1 MQRSN
6 VSQIHPAGLFSLHPR
21 AEGHVEQSPAELN
34 GLDGISTPH
43 NCLVAG
49 CDHIFAIIIYQP
61 NDESPWNF
69 FVTEFY
75 RVQGPAKLPYQI
87 SPTFLQVD
95 YRSEYLNL
103 LRYDIRMAVENYNT
117 MVLGWWARLAARMGG
132 RVFELRHV
140 DAAVAQ
146 LKEQLLDPEMVA
158 GWMNE
163 RHSPLGRGIFRGQ
176 DPWVLV
182 PISRLFNNPP
192 GVITPPLHNV
202 DRQIYFVRTCR
213 EARND
218 LDRVARELLSLQT
231 VLELIKDA
239 IDEDKTFP
247 NTLAY
252 HVSNILAN
260 CHLVVTELQGCLTK
274 YGSNRLK
281 TKAGW
286 AISGQGDVTKLR
298 SNLEAHK
305 AALELALDM
314 LALHTAKAI
323 KTDTTEIRNDTSA
336 IKDGTAQILQ
346 EISQLQAQLSNR
358 DNYILQKFLEDMTTY
373 TENDLDGASIDW
385 KSSSTWVPSPI
396 MEDEE
401 SIGSAQ
407 LSISESAHFNV
418 YNNHSEYQVAEEDGL
433 SVWECIKNVETYY
446 KGIEG
451 EWRDICLR
459 RRRRAAVMTEQ
470 QDIPDPFADE
480 VSLESSTTHFTAL
493 TFPGREFAFQDILR
507 PGRFQPPR
515 QIKIAFY
522 IPVDGFTSPNEFET
536 QWNFISIHVA
546 ALAQQV
552 ASPWQNIVVIIEGPP
567 RWIGVHPDVLM
578 LFRKL
583 GILFETDQSIDYVG
597 RVSLY
602 PPYHM
607 ERDEIFERPIL
618 GTIYECSQQLMPIEA
633 VLRIF

>member
-1 MQRSN
+1 MDPLSITTGC
-6 VSQIHPAGLFSLHPR
+6 VGL
-21 AEGHVEQSPAELN
+21 
-34 GLDGISTPH
+34 ISTIGTLSLSI
-43 NCLVAG
+43 N
-49 CDHIFAIIIYQP
+49 
-61 NDESPWNF
+61 S
-69 FVTEFY
+69 
-75 RVQGPAKLPYQI
+75 
-87 SPTFLQVD
+87 
-95 YRSEYLNL
+95 
-103 LRYDIRMAVENYNT
+103 
-117 MVLGWWARLAARMGG
+117 
-132 RVFELRHV
+132 
-140 DAAVAQ
+140 
-146 LKEQLLDPEMVA
+146 
-158 GWMNE
+158 
-163 RHSPLGRGIFRGQ
+163 
-176 DPWVLV
+176 
-182 PISRLFNNPP
+182 
-192 GVITPPLHNV
+192 
-202 DRQIYFVRTCR
+202 FVRTCR

-459 RRRRAAVMTEQ
+459 RRRRAAIPLMPLWSVSSPIPVYK
-470 QDIPDPFADE
+470 DIPDPFADE

>member
-1 MQRSN
+1 MDPLSITTGC
-6 VSQIHPAGLFSLHPR
+6 VGL
-21 AEGHVEQSPAELN
+21 
-34 GLDGISTPH
+34 ISTIGTLSLSI
-43 NCLVAG
+43 N
-49 CDHIFAIIIYQP
+49 
-61 NDESPWNF
+61 S
-69 FVTEFY
+69 
-75 RVQGPAKLPYQI
+75 
-87 SPTFLQVD
+87 
-95 YRSEYLNL
+95 
-103 LRYDIRMAVENYNT
+103 
-117 MVLGWWARLAARMGG
+117 
-132 RVFELRHV
+132 
-140 DAAVAQ
+140 
-146 LKEQLLDPEMVA
+146 
-158 GWMNE
+158 
-163 RHSPLGRGIFRGQ
+163 
-176 DPWVLV
+176 
-182 PISRLFNNPP
+182 
-192 GVITPPLHNV
+192 
-202 DRQIYFVRTCR
+202 FVRTCR

-218 LDRVARELLSLQT
+218 LDRVVRELLSLQT

-260 CHLVVTELQGCLTK
+260 CHLVVTELQGCVTK
-274 YGSNRLK
+274 YGNNRLK
-281 TKAGW
+281 TKASW
-286 AISGQGDVTKLR
+286 AISGQGDVAKLR

-323 KTDTTEIRNDTSA
+323 RTDTTEIRNDTSA

-358 DNYILQKFLEDMTTY
+358 DDYILQKFLEDMTTY

-470 QDIPDPFADE
+470 HPSSLPKVPLDSFDAAFGLFRPPSPSTVPPELFDAFSLSFYWSASEDIPDPFADE

-507 PGRFQPPR
+507 PSRFQPPR

-522 IPVDGFTSPNEFET
+522 IPVDGFTSPSEFET

-567 RWIGVHPDVLM
+567 RWIGVDPNILM

-618 GTIYECSQQLMPIEA
+618 GTIYECSQQLIHIEA

>member
-6 VSQIHPAGLFSLHPR
+6 ASEIHPAGPSSLDHR
-21 AEGHVEQSPAELN
+21 AEGYGEQSPAELN
-34 GLDGISTPH
+34 GLDGIGTPH

-49 CDHIFAIIIYQP
+49 CDHIFAIIICQP
-61 NDESPWNF
+61 NNESPWNF

-95 YRSEYLNL
+95 YRSEYLDL
-103 LRYDIRMAVENYNT
+103 LRYDIRIAVENYNT

-163 RHSPLGRGIFRGQ
+163 RLSPLGR
-176 DPWVLV
+176 
-182 PISRLFNNPP
+182 
-192 GVITPPLHNV
+192 
-202 DRQIYFVRTCR
+202 
-213 EARND
+213 
-218 LDRVARELLSLQT
+218 
-231 VLELIKDA
+231 
-239 IDEDKTFP
+239 
-247 NTLAY
+247 
-252 HVSNILAN
+252 
-260 CHLVVTELQGCLTK
+260 VVTELQGCVTK
-274 YGSNRLK
+274 YGNNRLK
-281 TKAGW
+281 TKASW
-286 AISGQGDVTKLR
+286 AISGQGDVAKLR

-323 KTDTTEIRNDTSA
+323 RTDTTEIRNDTSA

-358 DNYILQKFLEDMTTY
+358 DDYILQKFLEDMTTY

-470 QDIPDPFADE
+470 RPSSLPKVPLDSFDAAFGLFRPPSPSTVPPELFDAFSLSFYWSASEDIPDPFADE

-507 PGRFQPPR
+507 PSRFQPPR

-522 IPVDGFTSPNEFET
+522 IPVDGFTSPSEFET

-567 RWIGVHPDVLM
+567 RWIGVDPNILM

-597 RVSLY
+597 RISLY

-618 GTIYECSQQLMPIEA
+618 GTIYECSQQLIPIEA